1 LDSFKY
7 NKNKIEIY
15 QEKDLLTNKLIKG
28 NLFRNIISKYKFIE
42 FKRIVYNFYD
52 EIILFLIFKSDI
64 IFKKIDIYGIIQY
77 INDIKLLNFNN
88 IISNKN
94 QKINDSIFY
103 INFLFEEASNT
114 FKDKKN
120 ALDEF
125 YNLLSIIYNKY
136 NKITEESISLYKK
149 FINSNYISNFDKINL
164 NFYFKSL
171 IN

>member
-1 LDSFKY
+1 M
-7 NKNKIEIY
+7 
-15 QEKDLLTNKLIKG
+15 
-28 NLFRNIISKYKFIE
+28 
-42 FKRIVYNFYD
+42 
-52 EIILFLIFKSDI
+52 
-64 IFKKIDIYGIIQY
+64 
-77 INDIKLLNFNN
+77 NFNN